1 MTRITADQSDPPVIV
16 VGAGPVGMTATAM
29 LAREGIPVVL
39 IEAEPVP
46 KTDWRA
52 STFHAATLE
61 LLERRD
67 GAGRDADQPARRHDP
82 AGQVGRP

>member
-1 MTRITADQSDPPVIV
+1 MTSITAGQSDPPVIV

-29 LAREGIPVVL
+29 LSREGIPVVL

-52 STFHAATLE
+52 SSTPPRSNCSSGATVLVE
-61 LLERRD
+61 TRISRL
-67 GAGRDADQPARRHDP
+67 GAMTLRVR
-82 AGQVGRP
+82 